1 MVFVCFANIGR
12 VDRLPTF
19 AISNH
24 GRFAASVAD
33 DLGPSDLA
41 AAVSESPRRL
51 EFARNR
57 GNGQIPASSMAANY
71 LGRTDAIVNYS

>member
-24 GRFAASVAD
+24 GRFAASVAN
-33 DLGPSDLA
+33 DLAPSDLA
-41 AAVSESPRRL
+41 AAVSESPVDWYLHAIAAAGKSRR
-51 EFARNR
+51 RR
-57 GNGQIPASSMAANY
+57 WSRI
-71 LGRTDAIVNYS
+71 T

>member
-33 DLGPSDLA
+33 DLAPSDLA

-51 EFARNR
+51 VFARNR
-57 GNGQIPASSMAANY
+57 GSGQIPASSMAANY
-71 LGRTDAIVNYS
+71 LVELTQVVNYG